1 MNHQKKRFESYGVA
15 CENTAR
21 WKLPSVYYGTF
32 SNKMVIASSPEAIPP
47 SVTFGQHSMRQAH
60 AMGNNIRV
68 PLYTEG
74 GREERRKEAGGVLNT
89 SREGNGDAAAEVLG

>member
-1 MNHQKKRFESYGVA
+1 
-15 CENTAR
+15 
-21 WKLPSVYYGTF
+21 
-32 SNKMVIASSPEAIPP
+32 
-47 SVTFGQHSMRQAH
+47 MRQAH